1 LFLIT
6 LNYNKRMDIETLI
19 ESLKSKEH
27 DKGYEALNILLKES
41 EKSPSLYRYFD
52 EFSLMLS
59 SDNSYIRTRSL
70 LLIGSLA
77 KWDISDKIEP
87 IIDNVILNIDYK
99 NPICSRIAIKVLIQI
114 AKEKPNLKEIVKASL
129 QNIDTRFYSPSM
141 APLIEKDIK
150 TALKATC

>member
-1 LFLIT
+1 V
-6 LNYNKRMDIETLI
+6 DIETLI

-41 EKSPSLYRYFD
+41 EKSPSLYRYFA

-59 SDNSYIRTRSL
+59 SDNSYIRTRGL

-77 KWDISDKIEP
+77 KWDISDKIDP
-87 IIDNVILNIDYK
+87 IIDSVILNIDYK

-114 AKEKPNLKEIVKASL
+114 AKEKPN
-129 QNIDTRFYSPSM
+129 
-141 APLIEKDIK
+141 
-150 TALKATC
+150 